1 MKPLGI
7 FISSVQRE
15 FAEERAALRDYLRGD
30 PLMRRFFV
38 PFLFE
43 DVPATDRR
51 PDALYLD
58 EVERCELYVGLFGDE
73 YGTEDEEGFS
83 PTEREFDHATALG
96 KQRLIFLKAVDGASR
111 HPKMQALIGK
121 AQAGL
126 IRKRFSTTAELVSGL
141 YAAAVDYLDRTDLIR
156 QGPFDASPCMGARL
170 EDLDDQR
177 MTTFIRTARG
187 ARQFPLPENTTAV
200 DLLEHLNLL
209 NKGRL
214 TNAAI
219 LLFGKAPQRFLISSE
234 IKCAHFHGTQ
244 VAKPIPSHQ
253 VYTGTVFEL
262 VDHAVDFVLSKIALS
277 VGTRAESIQ
286 APVAY
291 EIPKEVI
298 TEAIVNAVAH
308 RDYTSAGS
316 VQVMLFADRLEV
328 WNPGRL
334 PPPLTIERLRVPHE
348 SIPGNPLL
356 ARAMY
361 LVKYIEQMGT
371 GTLDIIRRC
380 LDAGLQEPEF
390 EAAGEFVTTIRRAA
404 PAGQPVVFT
413 DRKEARAVPQKTDP
427 ASGQP
432 AQETRADTDSDPD
445 FGSRNTCNAQV
456 TLPTTL
462 DIHSLM
468 RSLSTARPIFH
479 SEADFQ
485 FALAWRIRELTP
497 SCRVRLEYRVYLED
511 KPLYLDVWLPTLS
524 TAIELKYK
532 TRQLL
537 APIGAELYSLK
548 DQSAQDLSRYDFL
561 DDVRRLERM
570 MEAGRARRGFAVILT
585 NDRSY
590 WSPPTAD
597 NRTDDAAF
605 RLHEGR
611 DISGPLKWSHV
622 EKLEAKKNRSRSI
635 SLSGS
640 YSLRWHDYSDNTAAA
655 ATPFQEFGT
664 NALVPYSRYSRFR
677 YLVISVG
684 D

>member
-1 MKPLGI
+1 M
-7 FISSVQRE
+7 
-15 FAEERAALRDYLRGD
+15 
-30 PLMRRFFV
+30 
-38 PFLFE
+38 
-43 DVPATDRR
+43 
-51 PDALYLD
+51 
-58 EVERCELYVGLFGDE
+58 
-73 YGTEDEEGFS
+73 
-83 PTEREFDHATALG
+83 
-96 KQRLIFLKAVDGASR
+96 
-111 HPKMQALIGK
+111 
-121 AQAGL
+121 
-126 IRKRFSTTAELVSGL
+126 
-141 YAAAVDYLDRTDLIR
+141 
-156 QGPFDASPCMGARL
+156 
-170 EDLDDQR
+170 
-177 MTTFIRTARG
+177 
-187 ARQFPLPENTTAV
+187 
-200 DLLEHLNLL
+200 
-209 NKGRL
+209 
-214 TNAAI
+214 
-219 LLFGKAPQRFLISSE
+219 
-234 IKCAHFHGTQ
+234 
-244 VAKPIPSHQ
+244 AKPIPSHQ

-371 GTLDIIRRC
+371 GTLDMIRRC
-380 LDAGLQEPEF
+380 VDTGLQEPEF
-390 EAAGEFVTTIRRAA
+390 EAAGEFVTRIRRAA

-413 DRKEARAVPQKTDP
+413 DRADVERNSNATT
-427 ASGQP
+427 
-432 AQETRADTDSDPD
+432 QETRANADSD
-445 FGSRNTCNAQV
+445 FGSRDTCNAQM

-462 DIHSLM
+462 DVHGLM
-468 RSLSTARPIFH
+468 RSLSTARPLFH

-497 SCRVRLEYRVYLED
+497 NCKVRLEYRVHLED
-511 KPLYLDVWLPTLS
+511 KPLYLDVWLQTLGA
-524 TAIELKYK
+524 AIELKYK

-537 APIGAELYSLK
+537 ARISDESYSLK

-561 DDVRRLERM
+561 DDVRGLERM
-570 MEAGRARRGFAVILT
+570 VDAGRARRGFAVILT

-590 WSPPTAD
+590 WSPPTTD

-611 DISGPLKWSHV
+611 EIRGPLKWSHADR
-622 EKLEAKKNRSRSI
+622 LEAKKNRRQPI

-640 YSLRWHDYSDNTAAA
+640 YTLRWHDYSDNTAAA

-664 NALVPYSRYSRFR
+664 NRHTRYSRFR